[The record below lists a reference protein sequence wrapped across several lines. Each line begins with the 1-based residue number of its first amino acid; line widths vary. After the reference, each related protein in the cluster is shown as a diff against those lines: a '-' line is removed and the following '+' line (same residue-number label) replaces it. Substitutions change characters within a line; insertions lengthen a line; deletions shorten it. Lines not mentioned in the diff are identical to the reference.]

1 LLKSLES
8 RVYKFTFSQS
18 IQNKGVILTGDA
30 LFAWLS
36 CWHFVGA
43 RFDFRSN
50 INASLATREEAAMS
64 REVWGTFSVRDHL
77 VEHAFVADVLLYDR
91 LLVPTKPEGEDPEEW
106 PRQWEL
112 ARLNRVLGVLGNLA
126 IPIPWT
132 RERDAESKQ

>member
-30 LFAWLS
+30 LFWRVA
-36 CWHFVGA
+36 CWDFVGPW
-43 RFDFRSN
+43 FDFGSN
-50 INASLATREEAAMS
+50 INASLTTREEAAMS

-91 LLVPTKPEGEDPEEW
+91 LLIPTKPEKEDPNEW
-106 PRQWEL
+106 PATWDL

>member
-1 LLKSLES
+1 
-8 RVYKFTFSQS
+8 
-18 IQNKGVILTGDA
+18 
-30 LFAWLS
+30 
-36 CWHFVGA
+36 
-43 RFDFRSN
+43 
-50 INASLATREEAAMS
+50 MS

-91 LLVPTKPEGEDPEEW
+91 LLIPTKPEKEDPNEW
-106 PRQWEL
+106 PATWDL